1 MLPDVDSLAL
11 FVRAAELH
19 SLSKA
24 AEASHIGVAAASRRI
39 ALLEHRFRTLLL
51 TRSARGVEP
60 TAAGITLLGHAKTL
74 LVHLN
79 HMNAAMSDHAA
90 GRRGALRIL
99 ANTSSMA
106 EWLPEDLAS
115 FAQAHPDIRLI
126 VEERWSTEIV
136 HHLLAGEADIGVV
149 MEGVSIEGL
158 NAYVYRRDRLCI
170 IAPAGHP
177 LLALQELR
185 FQDVLEYDVI
195 ALESSSSMMRLLAE
209 KAVAAEKPLLL
220 RVQVRSFAAVCRMV
234 QAGLGV
240 GILPLQAAKGLAE
253 SMDLS
258 AQPMVDDWAERQML
272 ICVKKDR
279 PPLASLKLMLDHL
292 RAIVGAR

>member
-1 MLPDVDSLAL
+1 MLPDVESLAL

-39 ALLEHRFRTLLL
+39 ALLEHHFRTLLL
-51 TRSARGVEP
+51 KRSPRGVEP
-60 TAAGITLLGHAKTL
+60 TAAGITLLGYAKTL

-79 HMNAAMSDHAA
+79 HINAAMSDHAA

-99 ANTSSMA
+99 ANTSAMV
-106 EWLPEDLAS
+106 EWLPQDLAS
-115 FAQAHPDIRLI
+115 FATAHPDIRLI

-136 HHLLAGEADIGVV
+136 HNLLAGEGDIGVV
-149 MEGVSIEGL
+149 MEGVSTEGL
-158 NAYVYRRDRLCI
+158 NVHAYRSDRLCI

-177 LLALQELR
+177 LLASQELR
-185 FQDVLEYDVI
+185 FQDVLEHDLI

-209 KAVAAEKPLLL
+209 KAVAAEKTLQL
-220 RVQVRSFAAVCRMV
+220 RVQVRSFEAVCRMV
-234 QAGLGV
+234 QAGLGI

-253 SMDLS
+253 SMNLHARPLAD
-258 AQPMVDDWAERQML
+258 AWAERHML

-292 RAIVGAR
+292 RETVGAR